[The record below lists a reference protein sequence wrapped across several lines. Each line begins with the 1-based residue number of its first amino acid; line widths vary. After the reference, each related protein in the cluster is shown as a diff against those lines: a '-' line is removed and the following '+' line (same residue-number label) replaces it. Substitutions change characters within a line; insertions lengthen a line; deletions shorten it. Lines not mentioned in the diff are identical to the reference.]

1 VIAVIAAAALAGCAG
16 SPPTAQSQGGVRV
29 IDVSER
35 QPAPAL
41 KGELLGGDGT
51 FELTAHAGE
60 VVVLNFWASWCAPCV
75 AEAPDLE
82 QTYQATKASRV
93 AFVGINVGDQR
104 DPAEAFVRGRTTY
117 PSVFDPASK
126 LALGF
131 SIPPSAIPS
140 TIVIDRKGRVAV
152 VVRRA
157 ILRSELE
164 PVVNQLAAESL

>member
-1 VIAVIAAAALAGCAG
+1 
-16 SPPTAQSQGGVRV
+16 VRV
-29 IDVSER
+29 IDVSQR

-41 KGELLGGDGT
+41 KGEFLAGDGT
-51 FELTAHAGE
+51 FDLTAHTGD

-82 QTYQATKASRV
+82 QTYQATKANHV
-93 AFVGINVGDQR
+93 AFVGINVNDQR
-104 DPAEAFVRGRTTY
+104 DPAQAFLRGRTTY

-131 SIPPSAIPS
+131 SIPPTAIPS

-164 PVVNQLAAESL
+164 SIVNQLAAESL